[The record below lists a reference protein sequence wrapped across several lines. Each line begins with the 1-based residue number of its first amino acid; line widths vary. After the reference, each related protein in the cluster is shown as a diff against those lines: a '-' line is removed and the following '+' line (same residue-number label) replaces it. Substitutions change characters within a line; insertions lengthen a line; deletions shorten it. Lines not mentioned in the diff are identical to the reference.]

1 MSRSLPL
8 NIRFV
13 NSALVRQ
20 SAWDLGNQTLYDLCR
35 KHPDHRSVNVIVA
48 KMWLIGRSYASS
60 IERRR
65 DSQSVKGDDFYLDT
79 VGPRMK
85 RAGIDAWF
93 DAVRGLRRPDLS
105 VVVPVHKRLT
115 DVFGEISGLEMRSL
129 ASKYLHFHFPRAV
142 YIYDERAGRAIR
154 LMKPRLRLREPAS
167 DMYDRTYARFV
178 QGCEPFHD
186 ELEQLLG
193 RSVAPREVDKVL
205 LAVADRTS

>member
-1 MSRSLPL
+1 MPRSLPL
-8 NIRFV
+8 NARFV
-13 NSALVRQ
+13 KSALERQ

-35 KHPDHRSVNVIVA
+35 KHPDHRSVDVIVA

-65 DSQSVKGDDFYLDT
+65 DSQSAKGDDFYLDI

-85 RAGIDAWF
+85 RAGIDKWF
-93 DAVRGLRRPDLS
+93 DDIRGLRRPNLA

-115 DVFGEISGLEMRSL
+115 DVFREVSGLEMRSL

-154 LMKPRLRLREPAS
+154 LMKPRLRMRLPAYER
-167 DMYDRTYARFV
+167 YDTAYTRFV
-178 QGCEPFHD
+178 QGCATAHD
-186 ELEQLLG
+186 EIEQLLG
-193 RSVAPREVDKVL
+193 RAVTPREVDKVL
-205 LAVADRTS
+205 LGVADRN

>member
-1 MSRSLPL
+1 MPRSLPL
-8 NIRFV
+8 NARFV
-13 NSALVRQ
+13 KSALERQ

-65 DSQSVKGDDFYLDT
+65 DRQSIKGDDFYLDT
-79 VGPRMK
+79 VGPSIK
-85 RAGIDAWF
+85 RSGIDAWF
-93 DAVRGLRRPDLS
+93 DAIHGLRRPDPS

-115 DVFGEISGLEMRSL
+115 DVFREISGLEMRSL

-154 LMKPRLRLREPAS
+154 LIQPRRRLRVPAS
-167 DMYDRTYARFV
+167 DTYDRTYARFV
-178 QGCEPFHD
+178 RGCAPFHE

-193 RSVAPREVDKVL
+193 RAVTPREVDKVL
-205 LAVADRTS
+205 LAVADRN

>member
-1 MSRSLPL
+1 MPPSMPL
-8 NIRFV
+8 NVRFV
-13 NSALVRQ
+13 KSALERQ

-35 KHPDHRSVNVIVA
+35 KHPDHRSVSVIVA

-65 DSQSVKGDDFYLDT
+65 DSWSTKGDDFYLDT

-85 RAGIDAWF
+85 RAGIDKWF
-93 DAVRGLRRPDLS
+93 DAVRELRRPDPS
-105 VVVPVHKRLT
+105 VVVPVHMQLT
-115 DVFGEISGLEMRSL
+115 DMFREISGLEMRSL

-154 LMKPRLRLREPAS
+154 LMNPRLRLRVPAFNT
-167 DMYDRTYARFV
+167 YDKTYARFV
-178 QGCEPFHD
+178 QGCASFHE

-193 RSVAPREVDKVL
+193 GAVTPREVDKVP
-205 LAVADRTS
+205 LAVADRN